1 MGPRGWQS
9 PVMAMLLWLIPA
21 TIASRS
27 INICSEI
34 QPKSSDKVPCQSSIH
49 PSSLM
54 ENLCAIPLLFFVM
67 QPSRKYNLQCL
78 YDLYCIRSSTLP
90 TIIYLRNNME
100 MLMGLCLSTSMN
112 EYPDVTHLS
121 CINCCIQGHSVHKQN
136 PIYWNNCLH
145 NQVQC
150 PSL

>member
-1 MGPRGWQS
+1 
-9 PVMAMLLWLIPA
+9 MLLWLIPA

-100 MLMGLCLSTSMN
+100 MLMGFCLSTSMN
-112 EYPDVTHLS
+112 EYPDVTHLYVLIVVYRVIQFTS
-121 CINCCIQGHSVHKQN
+121 KIQYTGTTVSTTKCNVLAYNHINVMQGR
-136 PIYWNNCLH
+136 
-145 NQVQC
+145 
-150 PSL
+150 